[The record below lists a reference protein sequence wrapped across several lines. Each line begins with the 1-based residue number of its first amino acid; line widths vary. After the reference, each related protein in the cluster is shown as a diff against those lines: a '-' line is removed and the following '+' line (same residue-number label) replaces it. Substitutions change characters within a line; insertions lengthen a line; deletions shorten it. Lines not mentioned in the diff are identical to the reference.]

1 MDEQITEKQ
10 LNDASLPYA
19 ISDESWRE
27 VETRSPSKDVFL
39 RLVRNKLAIVG
50 MVILGIVLLVA
61 LLAPYLAKQHPN
73 EYGVYKAFPRENK
86 QAPSLE
92 HPMGTDDLGRD
103 MLSLIIYGARI
114 SVRVGVFA
122 VGLAILVGATLGAIA
137 GYAGG
142 TVDNVI
148 MRLMDIMLAFP
159 SILLA
164 LVIVVVIG
172 PGLFNAMIAVGIV
185 SIPTFARITR
195 STVIKEN
202 ERDYVMAARSLGAG
216 SNRVL
221 WRHIVPNSLSP
232 IIVAASLGFATAI
245 LDAAGL
251 GFLGLGAQPPT
262 PEWGLMLSRNKSHL
276 FTSPWMVIFPGVA
289 IMFLVLGFNL
299 LGDGLRDA
307 LDPWLR

>member
-1 MDEQITEKQ
+1 MAEQKVEGQFTE
-10 LNDASLPYA
+10 ASLPFSL
-19 ISDESWRE
+19 SDEHSRKVE
-27 VETRSPSKDVFL
+27 VSSPSRDIL
-39 RLVRNKLAIVG
+39 RRLARNKLAIVG
-50 MVILGIVLLVA
+50 MVILGIVIFVA
-61 LLAPYLAKQHPN
+61 VFAPLLASQDPN
-73 EYGVYKAFPRENK
+73 EFGVYKAYPRENK

-103 MLSLIIYGARI
+103 MMSLIFYGARI

-122 VGLAILVGATLGAIA
+122 VGFAILFGASLGAIA

-142 TVDNVI
+142 TVDNII
-148 MRLMDIMLAFP
+148 MRIMDIMLAFP

-164 LVIVVVIG
+164 LVIVVAIG
-172 PGLFNAMIAVGIV
+172 PGLFNAMIAIGIV
-185 SIPTFARITR
+185 SIPSFARITR
-195 STVIKEN
+195 AAVIKEN
-202 ERDYVMAARSLGAG
+202 ENVYVMAARSLGAG

-221 WRHIVPNSLSP
+221 WKHIIPNSLSP
-232 IIVAASLGFATAI
+232 LIVAASLGIATAI

-262 PEWGLMLSRNKSHL
+262 PEWGLMLSRNKHHM
-276 FTSPWMVIFPGVA
+276 FTTPWMVIFPGVA

-307 LDPWLR
+307 LDPWLK